1 MNTTT
6 HTSVPSA
13 RLGYTIIWVANS
25 DSAGKFYE
33 KVFGFSRIRDMQT
46 PVTHW
51 VELDVGGPSLAF
63 AEFGEADLLFPAG
76 YRAHAA
82 NEAPVASAI
91 SFLTDDVAGAH
102 SRAVAE
108 GAVSLQDPRNEPW
121 GQTVARFRDPNGVV
135 VSLATPM
142 KS

>member
-1 MNTTT
+1 MFTTT
-6 HTSVPSA
+6 QTSTASA
-13 RLGYTIIWVANS
+13 RLGYAIIWVANS
-25 DSAGKFYE
+25 DSAGRFYE
-33 KVFGFSRIRDMQT
+33 KVFGFARIRDMQT

-63 AEFGEADLLFPAG
+63 AEFGEADILFPAG

-82 NEAPVASAI
+82 GEAPVASAI

-102 SRAVAE
+102 SRALAE
-108 GAVSLQDPRNEPW
+108 GAVSLQAPQDEVW

-142 KS
+142 QN